1 MKWLTKLAA
10 FLPFNQGKPATAL
23 GVLAVLVLLFI
34 GFATQ
39 CKGAESSYIQAG
51 AGPTLVRGMAP
62 VIDVSLVYPEAGPK
76 DSVIEVGATFIG
88 GSTHSD
94 KFQRN
99 NFAWRAA
106 VVDGFG
112 PVEVGLGVAYLQNVD
127 AFNGSHTNFNLI
139 LGYRFRAIPLTLRL
153 HHFSNGGTVSP
164 NLGRDM
170 LLVFW
175 RFE

>member
-1 MKWLTKLAA
+1 MKWLTRIAA
-10 FLPFNQGKPATAL
+10 FLPFNQGKPWTAL
-23 GVLAVLVLLFI
+23 GVLVVLALLLI
-34 GFATQ
+34 SFATT
-39 CKGAESSYIQAG
+39 CKGADSYVQAG
-51 AGPTLVRGMAP
+51 VGPTMVRGVAP
-62 VIDVSLVYPEAGPK
+62 AIDVSLVYPEAGPN

-88 GSTHSD
+88 GSTHRD

-99 NFAWRAA
+99 NFAWRVAI
-106 VVDGFG
+106 VDGFG
-112 PVEVGLGVAYLQNVD
+112 PIEVGLGVAYLQNVD

-139 LGYRFRAIPLTLRL
+139 LGFRFRSIPLTLRV

-170 LLVFW
+170 LLAFW